1 MIISSVYLS
10 MCHTYRGGNQEPLSR
25 IALHHYSIHTEPSDT
40 VCSKTSLWFLFFIS
54 ASIMCR
60 DLSCHSLQGQQMRR
74 ATASSFCSHLL
85 SSTLMT
91 HRKQQTFEQL
101 WPQVMSTLVHQ
112 TLQQFSSLD
121 EHMKSMLDNL

>member
-1 MIISSVYLS
+1 MIISCICLS
-10 MCHTYRGGNQEPLSR
+10 MCHIYRGGNQEPLSR
-25 IALHHYSIHTEPSDT
+25 IALHHYSIHTEPSDA
-40 VCSKTSLWFLFFIS
+40 VRSKTSFLFFIS
-54 ASIMCR
+54 TSIMCR

-74 ATASSFCSHLL
+74 AAASSFCSHLL
-85 SSTLMT
+85 SSTLVT